1 MSSLKLAVA
10 LAGTL
15 KIMEFQVCQLNS
27 FIYCLLGKLFTCCNN
42 IQKKKKKK
50 KN

>member
-15 KIMEFQVCQLNS
+15 KIMEFQVCQLNYKRLTIITNNNNNKDL
-27 FIYCLLGKLFTCCNN
+27 IYCL
-42 IQKKKKKK
+42 
-50 KN
+50 